1 MTGHEKNARIISFQ
15 MASFQFLISPSPFLD
30 GKFFFELLFFWER
43 IFQFFFNRG
52 KRNDKKI
59 GAIAKI

>member
-30 GKFFFELLFFWER
+30 GKFFSNFFFLGENFS
-43 IFQFFFNRG
+43 IFFFNRG